1 MGVSQVALLSS
12 TIDKWVENKFVDN
25 ISKRVSLL
33 GWLASTG
40 RLKKDDGSGVKIREP
55 VLSDYDPERV
65 QALAEFQEID
75 LVPQEGMVHLEF
87 TRKVVVNDIAISY
100 EQMEQNSGEAQK
112 IDLLESKT
120 EQSEL
125 EISDQLQE
133 WLFGDGTDRE
143 GLVPLGL
150 SAIISATP
158 ALGTLGGYS
167 RVTNTWLRNNQ
178 ASGAKSSTAYDN
190 LRKKMNNM
198 FNTCKRG
205 SIRTELMLTS
215 QTIFEAY
222 TDIYFDKWMATDQK
236 MADLGFDNIKFR
248 GGALSWAEEIT
259 TAIMYFL
266 NSKALRFRSKHQKK
280 LSTGSVAI
288 FKTYPMVDMM
298 KINKMRA
305 YSKVIEWNGALT
317 ANMFRTLGILTD
329 IS

>member
-1 MGVSQVALLSS
+1 MGISQVALLSA
-12 TIDKWVENKFVDN
+12 TIDKWAENKFLDN

-33 GWLASTG
+33 GWLASAG
-40 RLKKDDGSGVKIREP
+40 KLRKDDGTGVNIREP
-55 VLSDYDPERV
+55 VLTKYDPERV
-65 QALAEFQEID
+65 QALGEFEEIK
-75 LVPQEGMVHLEF
+75 LTPQEGQTHLEF
-87 TRKVVVNDIAISY
+87 TRKVVINDIAISY
-100 EQMEQNSGEAQK
+100 EQEEANRGDAQR

-125 EISDQLQE
+125 EISDQLQA
-133 WLFGDGTDRE
+133 WLFGDGTDRD
-143 GLVPLGL
+143 GKVPLGL
-150 SAIISATP
+150 SAIVSATP
-158 ALGTLGGYS
+158 ALGSLGGYS
-167 RVTNTWLRNNQ
+167 RVTNEWLRNNQ
-178 ASGAKSSTAYDN
+178 ASGAKTSTAYDN

-205 SIRTELMLTS
+205 TIRTELCLTS
-215 QTIFEAY
+215 QAIFEAY
-222 TDIYFDKWMATDQK
+222 VDLYFDKFMFQDQK
-236 MADLGFDNIKFR
+236 MADLGFENVKFR
-248 GGALSWAEEIT
+248 SAALSWAEEIT

-280 LSTGSVAI
+280 LTTGKIAI

-298 KINKMRA
+298 KINKARA